1 MVLLYLFWGLTCA
14 QGPVSQAMLGGG
26 GCKSPEPAP
35 LARPAGPQ
43 VHCGDTK
50 RTFASALDRIRS
62 HNEVPVFD
70 SLEER
75 EGRGWTRGDGDEEEG
90 AMGGEDVGHHEE
102 DEFDDDELGMSC
114 GRLTKPGAARRMSIT
129 LDRFTGDSMLSYS
142 FNAGGGGANPLG
154 GHVAP
159 DSQLNGS
166 FVSAFSQSLNSSL
179 NAPFLHQG
187 LTSPTGS
194 DVSHL
199 FPSTVRNPNKSIVTI
214 DARSSRILMA
224 NETTCEIFGYKRG
237 ELAGMKVQNLFAEPY
252 RARHR
257 ALVEQNI
264 DSTGNTVLIS
274 GKVVSEKKK

>member
-1 MVLLYLFWGLTCA
+1 M
-14 QGPVSQAMLGGG
+14 SQALLRAG
-26 GCKSPEPAP
+26 KSPEPPA
-35 LARPAGPQ
+35 AAFSRPAGPQ

-62 HNEVPVFD
+62 HNEVPVFETY
-70 SLEER
+70 EEEEEGGDNGRRWR
-75 EGRGWTRGDGDEEEG
+75 EGGGDEEEG
-90 AMGGEDVGHHEE
+90 AAGGDDLYGE
-102 DEFDDDELGMSC
+102 DEFDDDDEFGASC
-114 GRLTKPGAARRMSIT
+114 GRLTKPGRGAARRMSIT

-142 FNAGGGGANPLG
+142 FNAGGGGGLGGNPLG

-194 DVSHL
+194 DASHL

-224 NETTCEIFGYKRG
+224 NEITCEMFGYTRG
-237 ELAGMKVQNLFAEPY
+237 ELGGMKVQTLFAEPY

-274 GKVVSEKKK
+274 GKVVSGKENIYVCN